1 MPEWVEQWAA
11 LLVAGGLLTVAGQ
24 ALIAWWGR
32 RKVAADAQKSRAEAA
47 QAEANAIKTMA
58 EASQLT
64 SEQLI
69 GKLQQIDSLTKANE
83 AIAIQVEAQRVQQAT
98 NMATI
103 AALNAQNAQTLRM
116 NNDLLIANSA
126 MQQRIGQ
133 LENELNAERA
143 RVSQLGSDLTTE
155 REAKTLLEQK
165 VKNLEARIAELEAR
179 QPSNQ

>member
-1 MPEWVEQWAA
+1 MPEWLEQWAA

-69 GKLQQIDSLTKANE
+69 GKLQQIDKLTKDNA
-83 AIAIQVEAQRVQQAT
+83 AINTHVEALRVQQAT

-126 MQQRIGQ
+126 MQQRTAQ
-133 LENELNAERA
+133 LEDELSAVRSE
-143 RVSQLGSDLTTE
+143 LTNE
-155 REAKTLLEQK
+155 REAKALLEQK

-179 QPSNQ
+179 QQSAQ